1 MAFCPPNPYPDLMV
15 DIETLSTH
23 PNAAILSI
31 AAVPFNHK
39 TGTYSEVNFYKEI
52 DEKLYGPEFHID
64 AKTVA
69 WWDKQIQHK
78 PQGTTPPRFALLDF
92 AVYLAQTQP
101 TYLWANSPSFDLVIL
116 KEAFCSY
123 NIVWPH
129 DFWNERDVRTIRA
142 LANTPKFKPT
152 HNAIQDCLLQIH
164 AVCSTLKQFKQ

>member
-15 DIETLSTH
+15 DIETLSTR

-31 AAVPFNHK
+31 AAVPFNPQ
-39 TGTYSEVNFYKEI
+39 TGAYSPDQFYEEI
-52 DEKLYGPEFHID
+52 GGDLYPSEFHVD
-64 AKTVA
+64 PKTVA
-69 WWDKQIQHK
+69 WWDRQ
-78 PQGTTPPRFALLDF
+78 PTPRPSGNEYPDGALQRFQQ
-92 AVYLAQTQP
+92 YLTQTQP

-116 KEAFCSY
+116 KEAFRFY

-142 LANTPKFKPT
+142 LGNTPKFKPT